1 RMYKALYVIDLKI
14 ADTIK
19 KSNSLKYSELRE
31 KIIELNNDKREIYKN
46 NEEVIN
52 KVLNNYLSDV
62 AK

>member
-1 RMYKALYVIDLKI
+1 MYKALYVIDLKI